1 MGRLTL
7 RLPDTLHRE
16 LESQAQR
23 EKVSLN
29 QYLVYALTRQVAM
42 AYTVTPVPEGAIWQQ
57 REAFAALLL
66 NLGQAS
72 PSEIQKA
79 LAEREHVELEPELPP
94 DVAARLRQR
103 IAATSTM
110 A

>member
-29 QYLVYALTRQVAM
+29 QYLVYVLTRQVTM
-42 AYTVTPVPEGAIWQQ
+42 AYTVMPVPEGAIEQQ
-57 REAFAALLL
+57 REAFAALLRE
-66 NLGQAS
+66 LGQAS
-72 PSEIQKA
+72 QSEIQGA
-79 LAEREHVELEPELPP
+79 LAEREQVSLEPELPL
-94 DVAARLRQR
+94 DVASRLRQR
-103 IAATSTM
+103 IAAASVSL
-110 A
+110 